1 MDDFQLWNNKDERL
15 ADALA
20 RAYQHQMGA
29 RTIHRLIQLWGVA
42 GNDFL
47 LETEISIAAD
57 TLTPTKEKPRLM
69 TITFIPDNYK
79 PTKPPEPKPRE
90 EAGWGFGFFNT
101 QPESEPVETELP
113 EAKPYHLRLRKEAI
127 IRWFKERLLTKMEDI
142 YDDADE
148 DIDYLAPNPNWGD
161 EDEAAV
167 MLSLAKGKFY
177 PSQSP

>member
-1 MDDFQLWNNKDERL
+1 MADFQLWDDKDERL

-20 RAYQHQMGA
+20 RAYKHQVPSK
-29 RTIHRLIQLWGVA
+29 TIHRLIQLWGVSD
-42 GNDFL
+42 NQFL
-47 LETEISIAAD
+47 LDSEISIAAD
-57 TLTPTKEKPRLM
+57 TLTPKKEKPRLM
-69 TITFIPDNYK
+69 TITFVPDGYV
-79 PTKPPEPKPRE
+79 PPKPPKPKEPP
-90 EAGWGFGFFNT
+90 AWGFGLFASE
-101 QPESEPVETELP
+101 QPESEPVEP
-113 EAKPYHLRLRKEAI
+113 EPPEPKPYHLRLRKEAI
-127 IRWFKERLLTKMEDI
+127 IRWFKERLLTKMGDG